1 VARQTKPPQEKK
13 RLSLK
18 KDHRNT
24 YGENDK
30 SSRKNI
36 PRSKAMSHRAVRHK
50 ASTLERTWVQLGEQ
64 RAETAELGAVTP
76 REQKGTFRKSPD
88 TPLGEVIQGKL
99 YRRRRI

>member
-1 VARQTKPPQEKK
+1 MARQNKPPQEKK

-18 KDHRNT
+18 KDRRNS

-36 PRSKAMSHRAVRHK
+36 PRSKALSHRAVRHK
-50 ASTLERTWVQLGEQ
+50 ASALERTWTQLGKQ
-64 RAETAELGAVTP
+64 RAECAELGAVTP

-88 TPLGEVIQGKL
+88 TPLGEVVQGKL
-99 YRRRRI
+99 NRRRRT